1 MGAIICAVGAQA
13 AIGDDADD
21 QAFEAA
27 AIIKD
32 GPFYTREMYHT
43 KHSELCVDEDDLI
56 YNGTLYVS
64 PDHVVPRGI
73 TYTHNREQR
82 WLDASADPELDLR
95 LVFEMP
101 ETVEFVGLRDSE
113 GLEAKNLIYSEVGP
127 SEGSK
132 PGWKQYVA
140 KLSSIVNA
148 PERTGTHMLYF
159 RTTLPPGGVAQAYY
173 YLAWQGGQQ
182 ERQAIR
188 IESISIPKV
197 RPPTRF
203 FTGVWHMETGD
214 LKLMCPDFPEDFAS
228 LGLNAINLYY
238 VGHWEDDTERL
249 AQFYDLGD
257 SIYTSARDA
266 GLFILYNNFFP
277 WALRSQYGL
286 RDWVRSDVGARALDI
301 EGNTV
306 PNYAGYVLCPSYRGE
321 YYQEALERL
330 RTFSQ
335 LKRWPASF
343 FNMDLE
349 IYGGRGRKVCFCDRC
364 VDLFEAWF
372 AKRHPD
378 LNYIDPFALNR
389 EVQRPDTSKNEY
401 DVGTEHPLHYEAW
414 VEFKI
419 EKFADMWRGMRDAI
433 AETVG
438 PVRTAPFDD
447 ITIADWAAVYP
458 TTIQR
463 EDCLYGPYTMRESI
477 QLYAVGAYGPA
488 GLVCQPQFEQYVDLY
503 YRQLGARRSMY
514 DTPPTSG
521 YGWSGSSVATKPE
534 RTKYYLLETA
544 MNGLQGMLLY
554 PYSGLDGKQLA
565 INATVFDSIRLVEDL
580 IIEGE
585 RIVDIEVAGEDVH
598 GRGFQ
603 LGDERVVLVGDN
615 YVATDRREATL
626 TLPVEGRRGVYDLL
640 TRTKLG
646 ALTPNS
652 PTIRLTIDGL
662 EDRARFLYV
671 GNKWRDRRSRRRR
684 LGLTP

>member
-503 YRQLGARRSMY
+503 HRQLGSRRSMY
-514 DTPPTSG
+514 DSPPTSG

-544 MNGLQGMLLY
+544 MNGIQGMLLY
-554 PYSGLDGKQLA
+554 PYDGLDGKQLA
-565 INATVFDSIRLVEDL
+565 INATVFGSIRLVEDL
-580 IIEGE
+580 IVEGE
-585 RIVDIEVAGEDVH
+585 RIADIEVTGDGVH
-598 GRGFQ
+598 ARGFR
-603 LGDERVVLVGDN
+603 LGEERVVLVGDN
-615 YVATDRREATL
+615 YVATDRREAVL
-626 TLPVEGRRGVYDLL
+626 TLPVERRRGVYDLL
-640 TRTKLG
+640 TRAKLG
-646 ALTPNS
+646 TLTPED

-671 GNKWRDRRSRRRR
+671 GSKWRDRQSR
-684 LGLTP
+684 